1 MSGVCV
7 PHEIQNYI
15 KKVIEYSKK
24 ICGEHLLSIYLFGG
38 LAKGYFIKGV
48 SDVDLLFIVSDTCPL
63 SIIKKLERTLERLEV
78 KHGLLN
84 INDNFLYFIFA
95 SRTAMFKS
103 HFILRLGSFKKMDF
117 QAMFLE
123 GKGFEL
129 PLGNFLFPLA
139 PSRLVIRNLLRGR
152 YLLYGHDVIKDVNL
166 PLPSISDF
174 NKSFVVSLSLSMFGI
189 ISSLI
194 SRVGTKFSLEGFK
207 WYILNAF
214 SILENQTPYVPSA
227 IKYIRLKCPPL
238 SLFVVERFEKLR
250 KKCCQDIIFCFIAPL
265 CLLILH
271 IILLKCFRKA
281 LK

>member
-1 MSGVCV
+1 LSEVCV
-7 PHEIQNYI
+7 PDEIQNYI

-24 ICGEHLLSIYLFGG
+24 ICGEYLLSIYLFGG
-38 LAKGYFIKGV
+38 LTKGYFVKEV
-48 SDVDLLFIVSDTCPL
+48 SDVDLLFVVSDACPL
-63 SIIKKLERTLERLEV
+63 GIIKKLDKTLEHLEV

-84 INDNFLYFIFA
+84 ISDNFLYLIFA

-103 HFILRLGSFKKMDF
+103 HFILRLGSLKRMDF

-129 PLGNFLFPLA
+129 PLGKFLFPLT

-152 YLLYGHDVIKDVNL
+152 CLLYGHDVIEDANL

-174 NKSFVVSLSLSMFGI
+174 NKSFVVSLILSIFGI
-189 ISSLI
+189 ISSFI

-227 IKYIRLKCPPL
+227 IKYIRSKCPTI
-238 SLFVVERFEKLR
+238 SSFAVERFEKLR
-250 KKCCQDIIFCFIAPL
+250 KKYHQDIIFRFITPL
-265 CLLILH
+265 CLITLH
-271 IILLKCFRKA
+271 ITLLKCFRKN
-281 LK
+281 LR